1 LGHLVEQH
9 EWLGYQ
15 RGKRRLGKFWAVLR
29 LALGFLEGR
38 KHWGEE
44 EEDGEEEE
52 EEEEEVIRAEPI

>member
-1 LGHLVEQH
+1 
-9 EWLGYQ
+9 
-15 RGKRRLGKFWAVLR
+15 

>member
-1 LGHLVEQH
+1 
-9 EWLGYQ
+9 
-15 RGKRRLGKFWAVLR
+15 

-52 EEEEEVIRAEPI
+52 EEEEEEVIRAEPI